1 LKEQEKEHSSKEQ
14 EERYNNGTSHDC
26 LSTTVRFGKLVTAKA
41 SAMNRI
47 NPRSMLG
54 VANLLGVDAAIRRQ
68 GR

>member
-1 LKEQEKEHSSKEQ
+1 
-14 EERYNNGTSHDC
+14 
-26 LSTTVRFGKLVTAKA
+26 
-41 SAMNRI
+41 MNRI